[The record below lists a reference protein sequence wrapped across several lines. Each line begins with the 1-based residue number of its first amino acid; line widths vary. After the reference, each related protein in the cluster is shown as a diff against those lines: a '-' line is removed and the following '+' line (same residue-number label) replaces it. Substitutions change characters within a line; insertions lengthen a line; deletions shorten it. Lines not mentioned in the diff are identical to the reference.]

1 MAAQNSLLNAGA
13 SDSEDDLAT
22 ATANGELLFFRQAHT
37 YHTDFTAGTRK
48 VTKSKV
54 AAQKAMPATKK
65 ATKRKQPTKQPRQV
79 LKDRTNLPS
88 DVEDM
93 DDENTAGGKPRAKR
107 AKTAP
112 ARKPRA
118 KAGETMGVIPETQM
132 DPVDIEQSIEMDV
145 DDVVPEVAP
154 QQIQRFAQRATSVQP
169 VPLLQPRPSARSMS
183 AQPGFPPPRERSG
196 SFSGTE
202 RERRGGDPETRRKMK
217 DLTKRYEDL
226 EAKYHILQDTGK
238 DGAEGNF
245 EKLKRATD
253 EKDKDANALITSL
266 KKEIAELRQATS
278 NTSEL
283 TGLQKQASTLNTAN
297 ERLTSDSATLKE
309 KFQASQNEVKS
320 LEAKLVAARQ
330 QVSNSLTTQETSKAP
345 SQTNGKAP
353 SSQSALS
360 RSVNSSAIS
369 NATDAQKEAKMKEN
383 LYSDLTGLIIRGVKR
398 NAEGEDEYDCIQT
411 GRNGSKSFPSTPSPP
426 PTQPLPILLTMWP
439 ALHFH
444 LSIALTPPST
454 SNSTAP
460 STANANP
467 KQPSAED
474 TEFSYE
480 PLLDPSRD
488 EGLLELLPD
497 YLAEDICFPRSHA
510 VKFYGKVVECL
521 TRRVVVE
528 EEGGKGE

>member
-1 MAAQNSLLNAGA
+1 
-13 SDSEDDLAT
+13 
-22 ATANGELLFFRQAHT
+22 
-37 YHTDFTAGTRK
+37 
-48 VTKSKV
+48 
-54 AAQKAMPATKK
+54 MPAAKK

-79 LKDRTNLPS
+79 LKDRTNIPS
-88 DVEDM
+88 DAEDM
-93 DDENTAGGKPRAKR
+93 EDENTAGGKPRAKR

-112 ARKPRA
+112 ARKPRT

-132 DPVDIEQSIEMDV
+132 DPADVEQSIEMEV

-169 VPLLQPRPSARSMS
+169 VQLLQPRPSARSVS

-202 RERRGGDPETRRKMK
+202 RERRGGDPEARRKMK

-226 EAKYHILQDTGK
+226 VAKYHILQDTGK
-238 DGAEGNF
+238 DSAESNF

-253 EKDKDANALITSL
+253 EKARDASALIASL
-266 KKEIAELRQATS
+266 KKEIVELRQSAS
-278 NTSEL
+278 NTAEL
-283 TGLQKQASTLNTAN
+283 TGLQKQIAMLNTAN
-297 ERLTSDSATLKE
+297 EKLTTDSATLKE
-309 KFQASQNEVKS
+309 KFQTSQNEVKS

-330 QVSNSLTTQETSKAP
+330 QVSNSLTTQEANGSKAS

-353 SSQSALS
+353 SSQTALS
-360 RSVNSSAIS
+360 RSVNGSALS

-411 GRNGSKSFPSTPSPP
+411 GRNGSKSSPSTPPP
-426 PTQPLPILLTMWP
+426 PLLPLNLTDYVAT

-444 LSIALTPPST
+444 LSIALSPPAITPAT
-454 SNSTAP
+454 SASGSN
-460 STANANP
+460 ANA

-510 VKFYGKVVECL
+510 VKFYGKVVECM

-528 EEGGKGE
+528 EEGEGE

>member
-22 ATANGELLFFRQAHT
+22 ATANG
-37 YHTDFTAGTRK
+37 TRK
-48 VTKSKV
+48 VAKSRTV
-54 AAQKAMPATKK
+54 AQKAMPAAKK

-79 LKDRTNLPS
+79 LKDRTNIPS
-88 DVEDM
+88 DAEDM
-93 DDENTAGGKPRAKR
+93 EDENTAGGKPRAKR

-112 ARKPRA
+112 ARKPRT

-132 DPVDIEQSIEMDV
+132 DPADVEQSIEMEV

-154 QQIQRFAQRATSVQP
+154 QQIQRIAQRATSVQP
-169 VPLLQPRPSARSMS
+169 VQLLQPRPSARSVS

-238 DGAEGNF
+238 DGAESNF

-253 EKDKDANALITSL
+253 EKARDANALIASL
-266 KKEIAELRQATS
+266 KKEIVEVRQATN
-278 NTSEL
+278 NTAEL
-283 TGLQKQASTLNTAN
+283 TGLQKQVSTLNSTN
-297 ERLTSDSATLKE
+297 EKLTTDSSTLKE
-309 KFQASQNEVKS
+309 KFQTSQNEVKS

-330 QVSNSLTTQETSKAP
+330 QLSNGLTQESSNKALA
-345 SQTNGKAP
+345 SQTGKAP
-353 SSQSALS
+353 SSQTALG
-360 RSVNSSAIS
+360 RSVNGSALS

-411 GRNGSKSFPSTPSPP
+411 GRNGT
-426 PTQPLPILLTMWP
+426 
-439 ALHFH
+439 LHFH
-444 LSIALTPPST
+444 LSIALTPPAITPASST
-454 SNSTAP
+454 SGS
-460 STANANP
+460 NANT

-510 VKFYGKVVECL
+510 VKFYGKVVECM

-528 EEGGKGE
+528 EEGDGE

>member
-1 MAAQNSLLNAGA
+1 MTAQHSLLNAGA

-22 ATANGELLFFRQAHT
+22 ATANG
-37 YHTDFTAGTRK
+37 TRK
-48 VTKSKV
+48 GAKSNAATQKV
-54 AAQKAMPATKK
+54 MPATKK

-118 KAGETMGVIPETQM
+118 RAGETMGVIPETQM

-145 DDVVPEVAP
+145 DDVVPEVVP

-169 VPLLQPRPSARSMS
+169 GPVLQPRPSARSMS
-183 AQPGFPPPRERSG
+183 AQPGFPPPRERSA

-202 RERRGGDPETRRKMK
+202 REWRAGDPETRRKLK
-217 DLTKRYEDL
+217 DLTKRFDDL
-226 EAKYHILQDTGK
+226 KTKYSILQDTGK
-238 DGAEGNF
+238 DSADSNF

-253 EKDKDANALITSL
+253 EKARDANALIASF
-266 KKEIAELRQATS
+266 KKEIAELRQSTS
-278 NTSEL
+278 NTAEL
-283 TGLQKQASTLNTAN
+283 NGLQKQVTTLNNAN
-297 ERLTSDSATLKE
+297 EKLTADSATLKE
-309 KFQASQNEVKS
+309 KFQTSQNEVKS

-345 SQTNGKAP
+345 SQTSGKAP
-353 SSQSALS
+353 SSQSALG
-360 RSVNSSAIS
+360 RSVNGSALG

-398 NAEGEDEYDCIQT
+398 NSEGEDEYDCIQT
-411 GRNGSKSFPSTPSPP
+411 GRNGT
-426 PTQPLPILLTMWP
+426 
-439 ALHFH
+439 LHFH

-510 VKFYGKVVECL
+510 VKFYGKVVECM

-528 EEGGKGE
+528 EEGAEGE

>member
-22 ATANGELLFFRQAHT
+22 ATANG
-37 YHTDFTAGTRK
+37 TRK
-48 VTKSKV
+48 GAKSKA

-65 ATKRKQPTKQPRQV
+65 ATKRKPPTKQPRQV
-79 LKDRTNLPS
+79 LKDRTNIPS

-112 ARKPRA
+112 TRKSRA

-169 VPLLQPRPSARSMS
+169 VQLLQPRPSARSMS
-183 AQPGFPPPRERSG
+183 AQPGFPPPRERSA

-202 RERRGGDPETRRKMK
+202 REWRAGDPETRRKLK
-217 DLTKRYEDL
+217 DLTKRYDDL
-226 EAKYHILQDTGK
+226 KTKYSILQDTGK
-238 DGAEGNF
+238 DSADGNF

-253 EKDKDANALITSL
+253 EKARDANALIASL
-266 KKEIAELRQATS
+266 KKEIVELRQSTS

-283 TGLQKQASTLNTAN
+283 TGLQKQVTTLNITN
-297 ERLTSDSATLKE
+297 EKLAADSATLKE
-309 KFQASQNEVKS
+309 KFQTSQNEVKS
-320 LEAKLVAARQ
+320 LEAKFVAARQ
-330 QVSNSLTTQETSKAP
+330 QVSNSLTTHETSSKAP

-360 RSVNSSAIS
+360 RSVNGSALN

-411 GRNGSKSFPSTPSPP
+411 GRNGT
-426 PTQPLPILLTMWP
+426 
-439 ALHFH
+439 LHFH
-444 LSIALTPPST
+444 LSIALTPLSTTPATST
-454 SNSTAP
+454 SGS
-460 STANANP
+460 NANP

-510 VKFYGKVVECL
+510 VKFYGKVVECM

-528 EEGGKGE
+528 EEGEGE